1 MTNNNA
7 ASGAGYVCPEN
18 VEIHTDHAL
27 LDRIQ
32 AALGGSPDKLQFDGK
47 FHRFKLDSSRDA
59 GWYSARLNNGV
70 PTLICGDWRQGPD
83 GPRYKFGGHSDGA
96 TVASDQD
103 RKRRQR
109 ERQQRAT
116 QANRTAKLA
125 TGLWE
130 DAPRATGHPYRDRKQ
145 IAPGHLRLLT
155 PAVIQRQAPW
165 FQSWCARHDL
175 HGALLVPMYR
185 NKRIVDLQLINAAG
199 AKLFLPNGDHNGAF
213 MVLGKPSPD
222 QPLLIATGYATCAS
236 LRECTGS
243 AVVCAFSDGNLEPV
257 VAAFRVAYPDSS
269 ITIAADNDLHADPTK
284 INSGVRYSTF
294 AARKHDCLLA
304 VPHLDGLKCDYNDL
318 HIAKG
323 RQAVVESLAR
333 ARPVTSTV
341 PVISAA
347 TASKQLQ
354 AELTDWL
361 NFGGDL
367 GIKAAAGMGKTTRL
381 MKEIDARQLRCD
393 YFVPSH
399 ALAQEQADRLPPGV
413 AIAIRG
419 RTHQTPTQ
427 PPLCQKHEAATA
439 LEKAGMGHQTMPLL
453 CGKIDPKTGK
463 RPCPYAGNCGYL
475 QQFQSPAPIRFY
487 AHEYLPLPAE
497 NRLTKREV
505 DIAVIDESFRDA
517 LEKRRRWS
525 LGELSAQQE
534 TVYHDLTTAIIE
546 GRLLSMNAALPE
558 IDRLLD
564 QESDQSVRVHPEM
577 DATHAAHVCKP
588 LVDRERKPISFLW
601 NCKQA
606 IEANHDQRLWF
617 ANVDNG
623 AIFAAWRKPI
633 SFIADTTPKAF
644 LDASLSSN
652 IIKAV
657 SPNCRIVEIQ
667 ARRNAHITQI
677 TDSAMSHR
685 RLLDDNDYMS
695 SRLLELVQRKAREH
709 GPHGAVIAPLKW
721 IEAHGH
727 RLPASIKTAHFGG
740 LRGLNE
746 LEQCDWLIQIG
757 RFQPPP
763 HAVESAARAW
773 FPDIH
778 LNLGGGYLQERREL
792 SAENGD
798 GAYVWTHSHS
808 DPRCRELLE
817 SIREE
822 ESLQAVDRLRL
833 VHAQTPKHIYL
844 ISNLPLPGIEP
855 DVLTTLDAITL
866 PGRIAEVALRDGVI
880 MTSRSELSVR
890 HPDLF
895 STPDAALWAMQS
907 YREERVF
914 NVWVSNNPLFRNPHI
929 ETAQTLTYRLQGSRG
944 GKPKSATIPNGLSR
958 ADAAEILTKIHGK
971 YVTFI
976 EQPDSPDP
984 PLPTTLKSVA
994 PKPEPTTES
1003 EPATVEAPA
1012 PEPAPPSPPL
1022 AVENRIA
1029 ARKAVFLAAGWS
1041 PWNAE
1046 ARARDEM
1053 ACMAEVAL

>member
-1 MTNNNA
+1 MDM
-7 ASGAGYVCPEN
+7 
-18 VEIHTDHAL
+18 EIHSDRAL

-47 FHRFKLDSSRDA
+47 FHRFKLDTSRDA
-59 GWYSARLNNGV
+59 GWYVAHLNNGV
-70 PTLICGDWRQGPD
+70 PTLTCGDWRTGPD
-83 GPRYKFGGHSDGA
+83 GPRYKFGGHSEGA
-96 TVASDQD
+96 TVAVASDQD
-103 RKRRQR
+103 RKRQQQ

-125 TGLWE
+125 SGIWE
-130 DAPRATGHPYRDRKQ
+130 VAPRANGHPYLDCKQ
-145 IAPGHLRLLT
+145 IAPGNLRQLT
-155 PAVIQRQAPW
+155 PEVLQRQAPW
-165 FQSWCARHDL
+165 FQSWCANHDL
-175 HGALLVPMYR
+175 QGALLVPMFR
-185 NKRIVDLQLINAAG
+185 NKRVVDLQLINAAG
-199 AKLFLPNGDHNGAF
+199 AKRFLPKGDHTGAF
-213 MVLGKPSPD
+213 TILGKPSAD
-222 QPLLIATGYATCAS
+222 QPLIIGTGFATCAS

-243 AVVCAFSDGNLEPV
+243 AVVCAFSDSNLEPV
-257 VAAFRVAYPDSS
+257 VAALRAAWPDTS
-269 ITIAADNDLHADPTK
+269 ITIAADNDIHADPTK
-284 INSGVRYSTF
+284 INSGVRHSSF

-318 HIAKG
+318 YIAKG
-323 RQAVVESLAR
+323 QQAVVESIAR

-347 TASKQLQ
+347 TASKQLK

-361 NFGGDL
+361 NLGGDVAF
-367 GIKAAAGMGKTTRL
+367 KVAAGMGKTTML
-381 MKEIDARQLRCD
+381 TKEIDARKLRAD
-393 YFVPSH
+393 YFVPSYQ
-399 ALAQEQADRLPPGV
+399 LAKEQADRLPPGV

-427 PPLCQKHEAATA
+427 PPLCQKHEAAAT
-439 LEKAGMGHQTMPLL
+439 LEKAGLAHKTMPLL
-453 CGKIDPKTGK
+453 CGKIDPQTGK
-463 RPCPYAGNCGYL
+463 RPCPYAENCGYL
-475 QQFQSPAPIRFY
+475 KQFSSPAPIRFY

-497 NRLTKREV
+497 NRLTKREI

-525 LGELSAQQE
+525 LGELSAQPE
-534 TVYHDLTTAIIE
+534 TVYRDLATAIIE
-546 GRLLSMNAALPE
+546 KRLLSMNAALPE
-558 IDRLLD
+558 IDRLLE
-564 QESDQSVRVHPEM
+564 QETDHEVRVHPEM
-577 DATHAAHVCKP
+577 DASHAANVCKP

-601 NCKQA
+601 NCKAA

-633 SFIADTTPKAF
+633 TFVADTTPKAF
-644 LDASLSSN
+644 LDASLSAS

-667 ARRNAHITQI
+667 ASRQAHVVQI

-709 GPHGAVIAPLKW
+709 GPNGAVIAPLKW

-740 LRGLNE
+740 LRGLNT
-746 LEQCDWLIQIG
+746 LENCDWLIQIG

-778 LNLGGGYLQERREL
+778 LNLGGGYLQARREL
-792 SAENGD
+792 SAKNGD
-798 GAYVWTHSHS
+798 GAYVWTHTHA

-822 ESLQAVDRLRL
+822 ESLQAIDRLRL
-833 VHAQTPKHIYL
+833 VHALQAKRIYL

-855 DVLTTLDAITL
+855 DELTHLDAITL
-866 PGRIAEVALRDGVI
+866 PGRIAEVALRDGVVI
-880 MTSRSELSVR
+880 TDRSELSSR

-895 STPDAALWAMQS
+895 PVPDSVKRELRS
-907 YREERVF
+907 YREEMVF
-914 NVWVSNNPLFRNPHI
+914 IGAVYNNEHIRNRPN
-929 ETAQTLTYRLQGSRG
+929 ETTQDLTYRLKGSRG
-944 GKPKSATIPNGLSR
+944 GVSKTVIIPYGLTR
-958 ADAAEILTKIHGK
+958 VDAAEILTKIHGK
-971 YVTFI
+971 SVIFL
-976 EQPDSPDP
+976 EHPDP
-984 PLPTTLKSVA
+984 PLPTTVKSVA
-994 PKPEPTTES
+994 PEPTTEL
-1003 EPATVEAPA
+1003 EPATVSAPA
-1012 PEPAPPSPPL
+1012 PEPALPSPPL
-1022 AVENRIA
+1022 PVENRIA
-1029 ARKAVFLAAGWS
+1029 ARKAVLLAAGWS

-1046 ARARDEM
+1046 ARARDEARM
-1053 ACMAEVAL
+1053 EVAV

>member
-1 MTNNNA
+1 MIYNNA
-7 ASGAGYVCPEN
+7 ACGEGCARSEN
-18 VEIHTDHAL
+18 VEIQSDRAL
-27 LDRIQ
+27 LDSIQ
-32 AALGGSPDKLQFDGK
+32 AALGGSPDKPLSFDGK
-47 FHRFKLDSSRDA
+47 PHRFKIDASRDA
-59 GWYSARLNNGV
+59 GWYIAHLNNGT

-83 GPRYKFGGHSDGA
+83 GPRYKFGGHSSD
-96 TVASDQD
+96 TVVGGRED
-103 RKRRQR
+103 RERQQR

-130 DAPRATGHPYRDRKQ
+130 SAPRATEHPYLDRKR
-145 IAPGHLRLLT
+145 IEPGHLRLLT
-155 PAVIQRQAPW
+155 PSVIQRQAPW
-165 FQSWCARHDL
+165 FQSWCADHDL
-175 HGALLVPMYR
+175 PGALLVPMYR

-199 AKLFLPNGDHNGAF
+199 AKLFLPKGDHTGAF

-222 QPLLIATGYATCAS
+222 QPLIIATGFATCVS
-236 LRECTGS
+236 LRECTKS
-243 AVVCAFSDGNLEPV
+243 TVVCAFSDGNLEAV
-257 VAAFRVAYPDSS
+257 VAAFRAAYPDTP

-284 INSGVRYSTF
+284 INSGVRYGSF
-294 AARKHDCLLA
+294 AARKHHCLLA

-318 HIAKG
+318 FVAKG
-323 RQAVVESLAR
+323 QQAVVESIAR
-333 ARPVTSTV
+333 ARPVTSTA

-361 NFGGDL
+361 NLGGDL
-367 GIKAAAGMGKTTRL
+367 AIKGAAGLGKSTMVL
-381 MKEIDARQLRCD
+381 PMIVARHLRCD

-439 LEKAGMGHQTMPLL
+439 LEKAGLGHQTMPLL

-463 RPCPYAGNCGYL
+463 RPCPYAAQCGYL

-497 NRLTKREV
+497 NRLTKREIDV
-505 DIAVIDESFRDA
+505 AVIDESFRDA

-525 LGELSAQQE
+525 LGELSAQPE
-534 TVYHDLTTAIIE
+534 TVYHDLATAIIE

-577 DATHAAHVCKP
+577 DATHAANVCKP

-633 SFIADTTPKAF
+633 TFVADATPKAF
-644 LDASLSSN
+644 LDASLSAR

-667 ARRNAHITQI
+667 ASRQAHITQI

-709 GPHGAVIAPLKW
+709 GPNGAVIAPLKW

-727 RLPASIKTAHFGG
+727 RLPARIKTAHFGG

-773 FPDIH
+773 FPELH

-792 SAENGD
+792 SAKNGD
-798 GAYVWTHSHS
+798 GAYVWTHSHI

-822 ESLQAVDRLRL
+822 ESLQAIDRLRL
-833 VHAQTPKHIYL
+833 VHAQQAKHIYL

-855 DVLTTLDAITL
+855 DALTTLDAVTL

-880 MTSRSELSVR
+880 MTGIKELATR

-895 STPDAALWAMQS
+895 PTEKSAHRELRS
-907 YREERVF
+907 YREELVF
-914 NVWVSNNPLFRNPHI
+914 IGAVSNISIIRNRTN
-929 ETAQTLTYRLQGSRG
+929 ETDKPFSYRLSGSRG
-944 GKPKSATIPNGLSR
+944 GVSKSAIIPYGVTR
-958 ADAAEILTKIHGK
+958 VDAAEILTKIHGK
-971 YVTFI
+971 SVIFL
-976 EQPDSPDP
+976 EQPDP
-984 PLPTTLKSVA
+984 PMPATVQWVA
-994 PKPEPTTES
+994 PVPEP

-1012 PEPAPPSPPL
+1012 PEPIPI
-1022 AVENRIA
+1022 EERIT
-1029 ARKAVFLAAGWS
+1029 ARKAALMAAGWS

-1046 ARARDEM
+1046 ARARDDM
-1053 ACMAEVAL
+1053 ARMAEVAA